1 MAKRIFEIAKELE
14 VSSKAIVEK
23 CIAEGIPGVNN
34 HMSSISAG
42 LEATIR
48 EWFSSDHN
56 VATAVETTEKVDLD
70 KVKVRAR
77 RKGGKP
83 GDVEDDGSITHH
95 EEAAPPEV
103 AAPAPAPVKPAAPTH
118 APAHTP
124 PTAPAP
130 APAAAAPAAPA
141 APAPVAPT
149 APARP
154 AEPVAKATP
163 SGPPASIFS
172 VRPTHTPPPP
182 PRNVGPVD
190 PPPAP
195 ATVVTPA
202 PAPTQAH
209 RTPAPAASAPP
220 AAPAETRRPGGQQDG
235 GSAPAGRTPHP
246 RPQSQQQQQQQAGG
260 NPVMNVPQRPK
271 AVAPAGPR
279 LEVQTPAKLS
289 GPKVVRIEA
298 AEVIEAPRPRSGPP
312 SGGGQLTRGPRSG
325 SGVRGGAG
333 TTAKPGEE
341 DASRSPRRNKRRAGE
356 AAPAPAAKAKA
367 RPAEATPGSFNWRE
381 QDLAEREERLSRAGG
396 FLRHRRRESK
406 KGEAGERAQS
416 AAETGGAVK
425 IAAPFTIKEL
435 SAATGVK
442 ASDIVKR
449 LFLQGVIA
457 TVNSGIEPAKA
468 QEIMIDYDIDLQF
481 EEKKSAEDVVSHL
494 SVSREMVDEQSRS
507 PVVTIL
513 GHVDHGKTS
522 LLDRIRSAKV
532 AEGEAGGITQATS
545 AFRVELTVAGEPKQL
560 VFFDTPGHEAFTAM
574 RARGANI
581 TDIVVLVVAADD
593 GVMPQTIESINHAK
607 AAKAPIVVA
616 LNKIDKPE
624 ATESNIQRI
633 MGQLAE
639 HGLNPTVWG
648 GETEVVHVSAVKGTG
663 INELL
668 ETIDYQA
675 QLLNL
680 KADFGGSAS
689 GTVIESKL
697 EEGRGPTANVLIQNG
712 RLKVGDVIVAGR
724 AFGRVRDIMDDRG
737 TRLKEANPAMPV
749 RISGLDELPDAGDK
763 FYSVETLKQAQ
774 EAAEQ
779 RRRRDREKE
788 LAQPKVT
795 LDSILAQ
802 LKEGEVK
809 ELRIVVKADVQGSVD
824 VLRKAIED
832 VTTPEVK
839 VRVLHSAVGGI
850 NESDILL
857 AEASRA
863 VVVGFNVIPSG
874 KARSLAEQKGVEI
887 RSYQVIYEIVDDMKK
902 AAEGLLAPEVRQ
914 EVLGHAEVRKVF
926 RVTRVGTIAGCYITD
941 GTIERNALIR
951 VTRNGI
957 VIENDR
963 VLEQLKRFKD
973 DAKEVRAGQECGMK
987 IVGYDDI
994 KEGDILE
1001 CYRRVEV
1008 RRTL

>member
-48 EWFSSDHN
+48 EWFSADHS

-77 RKGGKP
+77 RKGGKADHDQDAG
-83 GDVEDDGSITHH
+83 GDGAET
-95 EEAAPPEV
+95 ATTV
-103 AAPAPAPVKPAAPTH
+103 AEPAPAVPVPAS
-118 APAHTP
+118 P
-124 PTAPAP
+124 PPVATP
-130 APAAAAPAAPA
+130 APAAPSAKPAPAE
-141 APAPVAPT
+141 
-149 APARP
+149 APAR
-154 AEPVAKATP
+154 E
-163 SGPPASIFS
+163 GPPASIFS
-172 VRPTHTPPPP
+172 VRPPA
-182 PRNVGPVD
+182 
-190 PPPAP
+190 PPAP
-195 ATVVTPA
+195 VTPPAPKTAPTVDAPA
-202 PAPTQAH
+202 PAPAV
-209 RTPAPAASAPP
+209 APP
-220 AAPAETRRPGGQQDG
+220 AQRPAAAASSPAETRRPEGGAG
-235 GSAPAGRTPHP
+235 APAGRTPHP
-246 RPQSQQQQQQQAGG
+246 RPAPPTAPGEK
-260 NPVMNVPQRPK
+260 PVMNVPQRPK

-312 SGGGQLTRGPRSG
+312 SAGGGMARGPRSG
-325 SGVRGGAG
+325 AGVRGGAG
-333 TTAKPGEE
+333 TTGARPGEE

-356 AAPAPAAKAKA
+356 AAPGPAAKAKA
-367 RPAEATPGSFNWRE
+367 RPAESDSSNFNWRE

-396 FLRHRRRESK
+396 FLRHRRRESR
-406 KGEAGERAQS
+406 KGEHGERAQT
-416 AAETGGAVK
+416 AAETGGAVR

-442 ASDIVKR
+442 ASDIVKK
-449 LFLQGVIA
+449 LFLQGVMA
-457 TVNSGIEPAKA
+457 TVNSGIEPDKA
-468 QEIMIDYDIDLQF
+468 QEIMIEYDIDLQF
-481 EEKKSAEDVVSHL
+481 EEKRSAEEVVSQQF
-494 SVSREMVDEQSRS
+494 VAREMVDERPRS

-522 LLDRIRSAKV
+522 LLDRIRNANV

-545 AFRVELTVAGEPKQL
+545 AFRVDLTVAGEPKQL

-574 RARGANI
+574 RARGASI

-607 AAKAPIVVA
+607 AAKVPIVVA
-616 LNKIDKPE
+616 LNKIDKAE

-639 HGLNPTVWG
+639 HGLNPTAWG
-648 GETEVVHVSAVKGTG
+648 GDTEVVHVSAVKGTG
-663 INELL
+663 VTELL
-668 ETIDYQA
+668 ETVDYQA

-680 KADFGGSAS
+680 RSDFGGAAS

-712 RLKVGDVIVAGR
+712 LLKVGDFIVAGR

-737 TRLKEANPAMPV
+737 ARLREATPAMPV

-763 FYSVETLKQAQ
+763 FYSVESLKQAQ

-832 VTTPEVK
+832 VSTPEVK

-857 AEASRA
+857 SEASRA

-926 RVTRVGTIAGCYITD
+926 RVTRVGSVAGCYVTN

-994 KEGDILE
+994 KEGDVLE
-1001 CYRRVEV
+1001 CYRKVEV
-1008 RRTL
+1008 RRSL